1 MINIKNVIMLCLAL
15 VFAAGT
21 AIFVKSWLETERSQ
35 FAANQQTEVEIVET
49 VSAEI
54 LIAKMDMPAGAFLK
68 PEMLEWQAWPEDG
81 VHETHIVR
89 PEKAETNDTDQEEDL
104 LKTFDGAVARIGLRA
119 GEPITKARVVHPGE
133 RGFLAA
139 VLEPGYRAVS
149 VPVDA
154 TSGIS
159 GFVFPGDW
167 IDVVMTMRMR
177 DAREDTQQQRYFA
190 QTVLEK
196 VRVLAIDQT
205 VEKTDGEVAL
215 AKTTTLEVS
224 PKEAE
229 RIAVALDM
237 GKLSLSLHSL
247 SPAEAERAHQE
258 RLIGGDQ
265 PLDPKLVRNEKRSF
279 TLDTEVY
286 HMWGDPRLFPTK
298 SKSNEIHVMRGSEAE
313 VQKF

>member
-1 MINIKNVIMLCLAL
+1 MMINVRNILMLSMAL

-21 AIFVKSWLETERSQ
+21 ALFVKSWLESERSQ
-35 FAANQQTEVEIVET
+35 FAAIKNTEVEVVEAP
-49 VSAEI
+49 SAEI
-54 LIAKMDMPAGAFLK
+54 LVARGDMTAGTFLK
-68 PEMLEWQAWPEDG
+68 PDMLEWQTWPEDG
-81 VHETHIVR
+81 VHETHIAR
-89 PEKAETNDTDQEEDL
+89 EPDEENNEDYEDPIAS
-104 LKTFDGAVARIGLRA
+104 FDGAVARIGLRA

-167 IDVVMTMRMR
+167 VDVVMTMQMR
-177 DAREDTQQQRYFA
+177 DEREGKRQQRHFA
-190 QTVLEK
+190 QTVLER

-205 VEKTDGEVAL
+205 VQKEDGDIAL

-247 SPAEAERAHQE
+247 SPAEAEKAHQE

-265 PLDPKLVRNEKRSF
+265 PLDPKLVRNKKRSF

-298 SKSNEIHVMRGSEAE
+298 SKSDEIHVMRGSEAE

>member
-1 MINIKNVIMLCLAL
+1 MLCVAL

-21 AIFVKSWLETERSQ
+21 ALFVKSWLETERSQ
-35 FAANQQTEVEIVET
+35 FAANQKTEIEIVEKAS
-49 VSAEI
+49 VEI
-54 LIAKMDMPAGAFLK
+54 LVTRTDIPAGAFLK
-68 PEMLEWQAWPEDG
+68 PESLQWQAWPEDG
-81 VHETHIVR
+81 VHESHILR
-89 PEKAETNDTDQEEDL
+89 PDGDPTEGDYEDPIQS
-104 LKTFDGAVARIGLRA
+104 FDGAVARIGLRA
-119 GEPITKARVVHPGE
+119 GEPVTKVRVVHPGE

-177 DAREDTQQQRYFA
+177 DEREGAQQQRFFA
-190 QTVLEK
+190 QTVLER

-205 VEKTDGEVAL
+205 VEKADGEVEL

-247 SPAEAERAHQE
+247 TPAEAEKALQE
-258 RLIGGDQ
+258 RLVGGDQ
-265 PLDPKLVRNEKRSF
+265 PLDPKLVRNKKRSF
-279 TLDTEVY
+279 TLDTQVY

-298 SKSNEIHVMRGSEAE
+298 SNTNEIHVMRGSESQ

>member
-1 MINIKNVIMLCLAL
+1 MMINVRNILMLCVAL

-21 AIFVKSWLETERSQ
+21 ALFVKSWLESERSQ
-35 FAANQQTEVEIVET
+35 FAAIKNTEVEVVEAPS
-49 VSAEI
+49 VEI
-54 LIAKMDMPAGAFLK
+54 LVARGDMTAGTFLK
-68 PEMLEWQAWPEDG
+68 PDMLEWQAWPEDG
-81 VHETHIVR
+81 VHETHIAR
-89 PEKAETNDTDQEEDL
+89 EPDDEKNEDYEDPIAS
-104 LKTFDGAVARIGLRA
+104 FDGAVARIGLRG

-167 IDVVMTMRMR
+167 VDVVMTMQMR
-177 DAREDTQQQRYFA
+177 DEREGKRQQRHFA
-190 QTVLEK
+190 QTVLER

-205 VEKTDGEVAL
+205 VQKEDGDIAL

-247 SPAEAERAHQE
+247 SPAEAEKAHQE

-265 PLDPKLVRNEKRSF
+265 PLDPKLVRNKRRSF

>member
-1 MINIKNVIMLCLAL
+1 MINIRNIMMLCVAL

-21 AIFVKSWLETERSQ
+21 ALFVKSWLESERSQ
-35 FAANQQTEVEIVET
+35 FAANQKTEVEIVET
-49 VSAEI
+49 ASAEI
-54 LIAKMDMPAGAFLK
+54 LVTRSDMAAGTFLK
-68 PEMLEWQAWPEDG
+68 PDMLEWQAWPEEG
-81 VHETHIVR
+81 VHESHIVR
-89 PEKAETNDTDQEEDL
+89 SPEDEADEDYQDPIAS
-104 LKTFDGAVARIGLRA
+104 FDGAVARVGLRA
-119 GEPITKARVVHPGE
+119 GEPITKTRVVHPGE

-167 IDVVMTMRMR
+167 IDVVMTMQMR
-177 DAREDTQQQRYFA
+177 DDREGARQQRYFA
-190 QTVLEK
+190 QTVLER

-205 VEKTDGEVAL
+205 VEKADGDIEL

-237 GKLSLSLHSL
+237 GRLSLSLHSL
-247 SPAEAERAHQE
+247 SPAEAEKAHQE

-265 PLDPKLVRNEKRSF
+265 PLDPKLVRNKKRSF
-279 TLDTEVY
+279 TLDTEIY

-298 SKSNEIHVMRGSEAE
+298 SKSNEINVVRGSEAV